1 MTIATKKNV
10 GDTVYVF
17 HEQSLKIYSGKVD
30 RIYTES
36 YAGDAVNPS
45 TITTIKRYIVSVP
58 SLGSL
63 TKEEDAIFDTAESVI
78 TTIKD
83 NSGIA

>member
-1 MTIATKKNV
+1 MTIVTKRNV

-17 HEQSLKIYSGKVD
+17 HEQSLKIYSGKVA

-36 YAGDAVNPS
+36 YVSDAAKPDVI
-45 TITTIKRYIVSVP
+45 TIVKRYIVSIP

-63 TKEEDAIFDTAESVI
+63 TKEEEAIFDTAESVI

>member
-1 MTIATKKNV
+1 MTIVTKRNV

-36 YAGDAVNPS
+36 YVSDAAKPDVI
-45 TITTIKRYIVSVP
+45 TIVKRYIVSIP
-58 SLGSL
+58 SLGNL
-63 TKEEDAIFDTAESVI
+63 TKEEDAVFDTAESVI